1 MLLKLR
7 NSTFKNSA
15 SLDQVSYLSMG
26 EVSTKNR
33 MSHTGSTMSLM
44 DYSPATV
51 TIGNTHEKSPAE
63 KLVESYKQNL
73 AEMTPFDTSYQSN
86 SKAVFDPDCTLN
98 SITKADLLDQAEAMS
113 LVDKTENLETDQIM
127 DDLSI
132 VGDTILEEIKG

>member
-1 MLLKLR
+1 
-7 NSTFKNSA
+7 
-15 SLDQVSYLSMG
+15 
-26 EVSTKNR
+26 
-33 MSHTGSTMSLM
+33 
-44 DYSPATV
+44 
-51 TIGNTHEKSPAE
+51 
-63 KLVESYKQNL
+63 
-73 AEMTPFDTSYQSN
+73 MTPFDTSYQSN